1 MVKNDI
7 YNSKEKY
14 EKFKDNLELFN
25 LKHEEKKPDGF
36 VVIISQ
42 HFTSKEAASNVRV
55 YRKFNPTDEDD
66 YVYFIENGFYSL
78 SKDEVRHL
86 TGAQNAEVKFDVKFS
101 VEAKRVW
108 IKVEKQNPVK
118 FAIEYGLYPDE
129 IISLTASRLS

>member
-66 YVYFIENGFYSL
+66 YVYFIENLF
-78 SKDEVRHL
+78 
-86 TGAQNAEVKFDVKFS
+86 
-101 VEAKRVW
+101 
-108 IKVEKQNPVK
+108 
-118 FAIEYGLYPDE
+118 
-129 IISLTASRLS
+129 